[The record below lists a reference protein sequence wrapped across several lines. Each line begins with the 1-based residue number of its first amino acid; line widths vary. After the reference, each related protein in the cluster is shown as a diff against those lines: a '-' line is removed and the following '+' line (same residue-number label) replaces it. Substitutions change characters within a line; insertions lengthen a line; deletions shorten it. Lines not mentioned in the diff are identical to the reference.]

1 MNLQSL
7 LSLEEELI
15 QKAINSK
22 YADELADVFGSSTAS
37 TVDKINKELL
47 STRFGISDFVHNKLI
62 LDLIYTYLTLSGLKN
77 ATDILHNCFECQSQS
92 EFYFIEGV
100 KSNVIPPLCEKLHVA
115 FLNSKF
121 EFKGGKFIR
130 GKSKN
135 NLIEK
140 GAVYTKSNI
149 VTDIVETTLNNA
161 IQVNS
166 DLNNLAILDFACGT
180 GRFYESIIE
189 TLSSKY
195 GISSSK
201 SVLKYVYAIDI
212 DPIAINI
219 TRLKAIN
226 LLDEVTNEKISII
239 SNQIILRNALVRESM
254 FIEDNNALKATD
266 LNGLTNGKFDVV
278 VSNPPYLV
286 LKINKNKDNNEL
298 VNKIQNQVQYFRKS
312 GFYHYSIEGMLNYY
326 QLSIEAILSMVKP
339 NGEIG
344 IICPSSLFADIS
356 ATKLRK
362 HLLLKHKLRK
372 IKYFAEKEQ
381 LFDNV
386 SQATNIFYLQKAGVT
401 NTIEVEEN
409 DTKFIVNLSLIKQ
422 LFPAQM
428 EIPFITHTE
437 WNILTKLSSVKK
449 LKQIPNIRNRR
460 GELDLTLF
468 KEFITN
474 QKTPF
479 RLVRGNM
486 IAEDGIKDINNEF
499 VSESFI
505 NAKSSDFIKNDYKR
519 KRLICQQI
527 SNAGLK
533 KRLKFVLCDESDIL
547 GNSCNYLS
555 ADERT
560 LSKLNLVLNSNI
572 LNWRFK
578 ITSTNNHIN
587 NYELDELPIA
597 DLDLIDEKYNYNN
610 QTELDEYIGQI
621 YGLEKEEIKF
631 ITQKV
636 G

>member
-15 QKAINSK
+15 QKAVNYK
-22 YADELADVFGSSTAS
+22 FADELDDIFGSSTAS

-47 STRFGISDFVHNKLI
+47 STTFGITDLVHSKLI
-62 LDLIYTYLTLSGLKN
+62 LDLIYTYLTANGLKN
-77 ATDILHNCFECQSQS
+77 VTDILLDCFECQSQS
-92 EFYFIEGV
+92 DFYVIEGV
-100 KSNVIPPLCEKLHVA
+100 KFNVIPFLCEKLHVA

-121 EFKGGKFIR
+121 EYKNGKFIR
-130 GKSKN
+130 SKSKN

-140 GAVYTKSNI
+140 GAVYTKPNI
-149 VTDIVETTLNNA
+149 VNEIVETTLNNA
-161 IQVNS
+161 IQYDTDLS
-166 DLNNLAILDFACGT
+166 DFAILDFACGT
-180 GRFYESIIE
+180 GRFYESIIHV
-189 TLSSKY
+189 LVSKY
-195 GISSSK
+195 GISSNNG
-201 SVLKYVYAIDI
+201 VLKHVYAIDI
-212 DPIAINI
+212 DPVAINI
-219 TRLKAIN
+219 TRLKAVDF
-226 LLDEVTNEKISII
+226 LDEVTNAKISII
-239 SNQIILRNALVRESM
+239 SKQIILRNALVRESM
-254 FIEDNNALKATD
+254 FIEDNNALKNTD
-266 LNGLTNGKFDVV
+266 LNGLINGRFDAV

-286 LKINKNKDNNEL
+286 LKINKNKDNTEL
-298 VNKIQNQVQYFRKS
+298 VNRIQNQVQYFRNS

-326 QLSIEAILSMVKP
+326 QLSIEAMLSMVKP

-362 HLLLKHKLRK
+362 HLLLQHKLRT
-372 IKYFAEKEQ
+372 INYFAEKEQ
-381 LFDNV
+381 LFENV
-386 SQATNIFYLQKAGVT
+386 SQATNIFYLQKAGIT

-409 DTKFIVNLSLIKQ
+409 GERFTVNLSLIKQ

-437 WNILTKLSSVKK
+437 WNILTKFSSVKK
-449 LKQIPNIRNRR
+449 LKQTPNVRNRR

-474 QKTPF
+474 QKTPL

-486 IAEDGIKDINNEF
+486 IAENGIKDINNEF

-505 NAKSSDFIKNDYKR
+505 NAKSSDFVKNDYKR

-527 SNAGLK
+527 SNTGLK

-587 NYELDELPIA
+587 NYELDELPIV
-597 DLDLIDEKYNYNN
+597 DLDLIDEKYNYST
-610 QTELDEYIGQI
+610 QKELDEYIGLI
-621 YGLEKEEIKF
+621 YGLEIEEIQF